1 MTEMTGKEDERG
13 PLYAIPPPR
22 PKRRR
27 NFGARPP
34 VQSRMPNRPQPPH
47 VAIAGLVALLS
58 TGCDLHAGLVTAYGS
73 FDRTLTV
80 TGPVELT
87 IRNGA
92 GDIRVLPGA
101 DGRVHV
107 VGRIRAHESF
117 VAGLTADERV
127 KRLEANPPV
136 EQGADGAIRLGD
148 IADEA
153 LRNNVAIDYDV
164 TVPAHTS
171 VRSATGSGDQIL
183 GAVDGPVDVSA
194 GSGDLVIGP
203 VATSVTARTGSGD
216 IEIQG
221 AGRDVVA
228 RAASGDVSVTGI
240 AGALRAQTAS
250 GDIDVDGRPNA
261 DWSVTAASGDVT
273 IRLPQDAAFTLDAT
287 SHSGGIRVN
296 HALDASAR
304 ASRREAHGTA
314 RGGGAVVQIST
325 ASGTIRID

>member
-1 MTEMTGKEDERG
+1 M
-13 PLYAIPPPR
+13 PNHLQ
-22 PKRRR
+22 
-27 NFGARPP
+27 ARPLA
-34 VQSRMPNRPQPPH
+34 V
-47 VAIAGLVALLS
+47 AGLVALLS
-58 TGCDLHAGLVTAYGS
+58 TGCDLHAGLITAYGS

-92 GDIRVLPGA
+92 GDIRVVPGP
-101 DGRVHV
+101 DGAVRVTA
-107 VGRIRAHESF
+107 RIRAHESLM
-117 VAGLTADERV
+117 AGLTAEERI

-136 EQGADGAIRLGD
+136 EQKADGSILLGD
-148 IADEA
+148 IKDQA

-164 TVPAHTS
+164 TVPARTS
-171 VRSATGSGDQIL
+171 VRSATGSGDQTV
-183 GAVDGPVDVSA
+183 GAVEGPVDISA

-203 VATSVTARTGSGD
+203 ITTSVTARTGSGD

-228 RAASGDVSVTGI
+228 RAASGDVRVTGI

-261 DWSVTAASGDVT
+261 DWTVTAASGDVT
-273 IRLPQDAAFTLDAT
+273 VRMPHDAAFTLDAT
-287 SHSGGIRVN
+287 SQSGGVRMN

-304 ASRREAHGTA
+304 TTRRHAYGTA
-314 RGGGAVVQIST
+314 RGGGASVQITT
-325 ASGTIRID
+325 ASGTIAVE